1 MQLHAFFLENESSC
15 VDVFFPQ
22 PSTTKHPSLHLGFS
36 HKDSYFLQNSA
47 SVLVGFDFSRSSCN
61 PLILISFVF
70 EAPFTLS
77 YLFLL
82 RCLALPEP
90 HLSMILFACDS
101 RICCLFH
108 CLMHFSPQEP
118 FHFAVDLYCV
128 FNWFF

>member
-1 MQLHAFFLENESSC
+1 MQLHAFLENESSC

-70 EAPFTLS
+70 KAPFTLS

-82 RCLALPEP
+82 RCRALPEP

-108 CLMHFSPQEP
+108 CLVHFSPQEP